1 MKDIVGSKW
10 HAKHAPKVTKEE
22 VDQVDE
28 RKLTGAETDKK
39 EKYVMSLKKKMG
51 GFKKRYGERAKEVM
65 YATATKMAKEEVA
78 SVNELSKQTMGSYIK
93 KASHDVA
100 TKSAATGRYAD
111 RANAVKDQMKKGDYS
126 NYQQGKK
133 DDATADKMF
142 KKSWKR
148 RAGIAK
154 ATDKLT
160 KD

>member
-1 MKDIVGSKW
+1 MSIDPNKFGISKSLIDAVNEALKGGQVKIDKN
-10 HAKHAPKVTKEE
+10 HNGKIDGQDFKMLRKEE
-22 VDQVDE
+22 NID
-28 RKLTGAETDKK
+28 
-39 EKYVMSLKKKMG
+39 
-51 GFKKRYGERAKEVM
+51 
-65 YATATKMAKEEVA
+65 
-78 SVNELSKQTMGSYIK
+78 ELSKKTMGSYIK